1 MTRLSEKYYVFQL
14 DDPATPGFC
23 SFNKLYVGTEETL
36 KAVASNLEK
45 SGSYPETARALRDYF
60 KGNHSAEHRIAYRT
74 QKVLVPIKI
83 ESEHKKFFENKKW
96 THINIWGFPYEMKCD
111 SALIHQIVFNYDGN
125 TYRCVRAWLKNLC
138 YESVGGN
145 WNPLNE
151 GFWGNDSILYVA
163 SVPDSTDFT
172 FTNLLYV
179 EESHYEDDV
188 PTAINDMLT
197 DEKIEL
203 KRICDEIFAD
213 G

>member
-1 MTRLSEKYYVFQL
+1 MSEQYYIFQL

-23 SFNKLYVGTEETL
+23 SFNKMYVGTEETL
-36 KAVASNLEK
+36 NIVASNLEK
-45 SGSYPETARALRDYF
+45 SGSYPETAKAIRDYF
-60 KGNHSAEHRIAYRT
+60 KGNHSAKHRIAYQT
-74 QKVLVPIKI
+74 HNVLEPIKI
-83 ESEHKKFFENKKW
+83 ESEHKKFVENMKW

-111 SALIHQIVFNYDGN
+111 SALIHQIVFNYEGS
-125 TYRCVRAWLKNLC
+125 TYRYIRAWLKNLC
-138 YESVGGN
+138 YESVSGN
-145 WNPLNE
+145 WSPLDD

-179 EESHYEDDV
+179 EESHYENDV
-188 PTAINDMLT
+188 PTAIKDMLD

>member
-1 MTRLSEKYYVFQL
+1 MADKYYVLNL

-23 SFNKLYVGTEETL
+23 SFNKLYVGTEETISM
-36 KAVASNLEK
+36 VMNNLEK
-45 SGSYPETARALRDYF
+45 AGHYPETVNAIKSYF
-60 KGNHSAEHRIAYRT
+60 KGDHSAEHRIAYRT

-83 ESEHKKFFENKKW
+83 EAEHKTSFENKKW

-111 SALIHQIVFNYDGN
+111 AALIHQIVFNYDGN

-138 YESVGGN
+138 YESFGGN
-145 WNPLNE
+145 WNPLSG

-163 SVPDSTDFT
+163 SMPNSTDFT
-172 FTNLLYV
+172 FNNLLFV
-179 EESHYEDDV
+179 EEEHYENNV
-188 PTAINDMLT
+188 HSAVNDMLL
-197 DEKIEL
+197 DEKIEF